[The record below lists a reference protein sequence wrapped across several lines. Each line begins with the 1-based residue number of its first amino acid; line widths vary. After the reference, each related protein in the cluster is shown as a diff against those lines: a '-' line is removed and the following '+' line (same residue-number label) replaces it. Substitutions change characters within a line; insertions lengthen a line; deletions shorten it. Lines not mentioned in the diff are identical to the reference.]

1 MLPEGL
7 TSLIVELRVGEA
19 LELSSETKDRSVR
32 LELLEKS
39 GQRVRLRISAP
50 PGVACMRVARAPL
63 DRTYAQPPKHGS
75 LAPVS

>member
-19 LELSSETKDRSVR
+19 LEFSSETKDRSVR

-39 GQRVRLRISAP
+39 GQRARFRVSAP
-50 PGVACMRVARAPL
+50 QRMLLTRHRKAL
-63 DRTYAQPPKHGS
+63 GS
-75 LAPVS
+75 ASL

>member
-19 LELSSETKDRSVR
+19 LEFSSETKDRSVR

-39 GQRVRLRISAP
+39 GQRARFRVSAP
-50 PGVACMRVARAPL
+50 QQMLLTRHRKALASA
-63 DRTYAQPPKHGS
+63 S
-75 LAPVS
+75 L